1 MDDDFNMPLALAH
14 LFEMVNYTN
23 KDIDDA
29 KVALQSKKIL
39 LELSSIFGLDL
50 KKSGTEDLP
59 VVKIE
64 TLVRQRDEARAEKD
78 YKRSDDIRKKLSGMG
93 VILEDTKEG
102 TVWRKEL

>member
-23 KDIDDA
+23 KNIDDA
-29 KVALQSKKIL
+29 AVAQQSKKIL
-39 LELSSIFGLDL
+39 MELSKIFGIDL
-50 KKSGTEDLP
+50 KKSDVKDLP
-59 VVKIE
+59 DTVDILIKE
-64 TLVRQRDEARAEKD
+64 RDEARSRKD
-78 YKRSDDIRKKLSGMG
+78 YERSDEIRKKLSDMG